1 MPLKLTGTART
12 TLTRV
17 WLCNSVGCADGSADK
32 KMGYIHSQLLENQRS
47 ADKCVDRSAGSV
59 GKSAD
64 RNVDSAGSIGKN
76 VGSAGKSLGNIR
88 GYIHCVNA

>member
-1 MPLKLTGTART
+1 MPSKLTGTART

-47 ADKCVDRSAGSV
+47 ADRSVDSADKCVGRSASSADKSADSV
-59 GKSAD
+59 GKS
-64 RNVDSAGSIGKN
+64 
-76 VGSAGKSLGNIR
+76 VGSAGKSAGKIW

>member
-1 MPLKLTGTART
+1 MPSVLTGTART

-47 ADKCVDRSAGSV
+47 ADRS
-59 GKSAD
+59 
-64 RNVDSAGSIGKN
+64 VDSADKCVGRSASSAGKS
-76 VGSAGKSLGNIR
+76 VGSAGKSVGNIR

>member
-17 WLCNSVGCADGSADK
+17 WLCNSVGCVDGSADK
-32 KMGYIHSQLLENQRS
+32 KTGYIHSQLLENLRSADRSVDS
-47 ADKCVDRSAGSV
+47 ADKCV
-59 GKSAD
+59 GKSA
-64 RNVDSAGSIGKN
+64 
-76 VGSAGKSLGNIR
+76 GSAGKSVDSAGKSVGKIR